1 MNYVSLDYEK
11 FGMYK
16 SVPAVRDNSNKGGLP
31 VISFQSTSGKMYRF
45 PYRTRKQRSEISEV
59 LKNLKNESSNLNKTL
74 ESFSKKIGKCITESG
89 LRTELKTVFGYSKGA
104 IDSILASK

>member
-1 MNYVSLDYEK
+1 
-11 FGMYK
+11 
-16 SVPAVRDNSNKGGLP
+16 
-31 VISFQSTSGKMYRF
+31 MYRF

-74 ESFSKKIGKCITESG
+74 ESFSKKVGKCITESG